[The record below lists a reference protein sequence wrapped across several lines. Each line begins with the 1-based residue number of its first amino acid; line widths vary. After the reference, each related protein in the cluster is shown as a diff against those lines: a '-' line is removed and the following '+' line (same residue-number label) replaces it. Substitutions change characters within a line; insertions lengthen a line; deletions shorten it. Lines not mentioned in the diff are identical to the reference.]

1 MREVTEPETPDQDL
15 EPEYDEGSD
24 GLPDTSPDEAELPG
38 VTETPEPQGRSVT
51 PEEAERAFRKIE
63 QSFKTYAAS
72 VERNHPSFAEDL
84 IPCLLCPPLHPGFL
98 SRHDMGRV
106 PKEVSDAVQ
115 MFLGFAREMDYRPAP
130 DTRTCGTCDG
140 EGKVASGSH
149 VPEHR
154 TRVCP
159 TCLGF
164 GYEPP
169 PGYTQNGAASPA
181 GASADAA
188 VAAPSAPPADVD
200 EWGEPRILPDGRA
213 NPNFGRMPAH
223 KIAVEPWGST
233 VGLVAQDV
241 A

>member
-1 MREVTEPETPDQDL
+1 MREVTEHETPDPEPEL
-15 EPEYDEGSD
+15 EPEGEPEPEPE
-24 GLPDTSPDEAELPG
+24 PDSEPPSESPGGP
-38 VTETPEPQGRSVT
+38 VPEPQGSGLT

-63 QSFKTYAAS
+63 SSFRTYAAS
-72 VERNHPSFAEDL
+72 VERNHPSFESDL
-84 IPCLLCPPLHPGFL
+84 IPCLLCPPNHPGFL
-98 SRHDMGRV
+98 NVHDAGRV
-106 PKEVSDAVQ
+106 PREVVDAVQ
-115 MFLGFAREMDYRPAP
+115 AFLGFAREIDYAPAP
-130 DTRTCGTCDG
+130 DTRTCGTCNG

-159 TCLGF
+159 VCNGF

-169 PGYTQNGAASPA
+169 PSSMRNGEFGIVPSEPA
-181 GASADAA
+181 IAAA
-188 VAAPSAPPADVD
+188 VPSGPPADVD

-223 KIAVEPWGST
+223 KIAVEPWGAT
-233 VGLVAQDV
+233 AGLVAQDV